1 MDNQW
6 SDDEYSIEKIFDTLH
21 YEVDETAERSVQL
34 TGIFKAESQ
43 FDDFTPKYAI
53 GLEDS
58 LGRGMMIYVSPTD
71 ASTVNDQINEEP
83 TERPLCHDLIVSIVD
98 QMGGRIVDAIIDDVW
113 QKTYYAKIRV
123 TLQNGS
129 MIYIDSR
136 PSDAIVV
143 ALKCHVPVYVYER
156 VIRYAQQVDNE

>member
-6 SDDEYSIEKIFDTLH
+6 SDDEYSIDRIFDTLH

-43 FDDFTPKYAI
+43 FDDLTPKYAI
-53 GLEDS
+53 GLEDGN
-58 LGRGMMIYVSPTD
+58 GRGMMIYVSPTD

-83 TERPLCHDLIVSIVD
+83 AERPFSHDLIVSIVD

-123 TLQNGS
+123 RLPDERVIS
-129 MIYIDSR
+129 IDSR

-143 ALKCHVPVYVYER
+143 AMKCHVPVYVYER
-156 VIRYAQQVDNE
+156 VIRYAQQIDIE